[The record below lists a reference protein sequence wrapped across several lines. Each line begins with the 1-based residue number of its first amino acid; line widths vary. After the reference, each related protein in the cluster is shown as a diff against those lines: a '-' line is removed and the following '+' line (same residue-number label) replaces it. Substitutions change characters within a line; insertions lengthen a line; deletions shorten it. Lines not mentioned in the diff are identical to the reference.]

1 MALLQETLRSLHAR
15 DWQHGSKQSS
25 LFSVGISFIIVTLFV
40 VSLRIYVR
48 TRLLGLR
55 MAKDDYLMVAGA
67 FCTMMLSVTNMISGW
82 YGTGERTRDIRP
94 QDYTPMLKANLAT
107 RLLYVFASCLVKFS
121 ILVFYQRLDPR
132 RRTRLIVYFLMAW
145 VLALSIMTFFS
156 FVLTCIPTSVF
167 WDLAAQAKNPEKC
180 MSSTTRQIFYNINNV
195 MNIMQDLAIYLV
207 PVLIVSNLQMPQ
219 AQKFAL
225 AALLGV
231 GLVAVAA
238 GCVRFYYVLF
248 LVNKVDDVYYYMADS
263 LNWYSIEIYIGI
275 ICSCASTFKI
285 LISRFIPKISHYVG
299 RSNGQSTGKTPRNPR
314 EGSHSDQIFMKRL
327 SSNRLTANRKYGV
340 EGITEIGNESQ
351 EAMVKSQ

>member
-15 DWQHGSKQSS
+15 DLQHGSKQAS
-25 LFSVGISFIIVTLFV
+25 FFAVGISFIIVTLFV

-55 MAKDDYLMVAGA
+55 MAIDDYLMVAGA
-67 FCTMMLSVTNMISGW
+67 FCTMMLSVTNMIA
-82 YGTGERTRDIRP
+82 RDIHP

-156 FVLTCIPTSVF
+156 FVLTCIPTYIF

-180 MSSTTRQIFYNINNV
+180 MSLTTRQIFYNINNV

-207 PVLIVSNLQMPQ
+207 PVLIVSNLQMPR

-299 RSNGQSTGKTPRNPR
+299 RSNGQSTRKTPRNQR
-314 EGSHSDQIFMKRL
+314 EVSHGDQVFMKRL
-327 SSNRLTANRKYGV
+327 SSNRLTGNRKYGV